1 MNWDDKGFLLSKTK
15 YNENSQIVEIYT
27 KDHGKIPGI
36 IFGGTSKRI
45 KNYLQIGNKLHV
57 NFNSK
62 SDTKIGYFKIEIE
75 EALVPFYFDDNQKLS
90 CISSA
95 ISLIKLLSPEYQK
108 NQFIYSLIDNFFF
121 LLKSDNWIK
130 NYIYWELELLKVL
143 GYELKFEDLVDKKMV
158 ENQLIYFSKSVT
170 DKKIVPNFLLDKTSD
185 TESISSL
192 LDGLKIIGDYLDK
205 TILKPNNLNHPLN
218 RSRFINTLRLLI

>member
-15 YNENSQIVEIYT
+15 YNENSLIIEIYT

-36 IFGGTSKRI
+36 IFGGTSKKI

-218 RSRFINTLRLLI
+218 RSRFINTLR

>member
-15 YNENSQIVEIYT
+15 YNENSLIVEIYT

-36 IFGGTSKRI
+36 IFGGTSKKI

-57 NFNSK
+57 NFTSK
-62 SDTKIGYFKIEIE
+62 SDTKIGYFKVEIE
-75 EALVPFYFDDNQKLS
+75 EALAPFYFDDNQKLS

-108 NQFIYSLIDNFFF
+108 NQFIYSLIDNFFL
-121 LLKSDNWIK
+121 LLKSDSWIK
-130 NYIYWELELLKVL
+130 NYIFWELELLKVL
-143 GYELKFEDLVDKKMV
+143 GYELKFENLVDKKMV

-170 DKKIVPNFLLDKTSD
+170 DKKIVPKFLIDKTSD

-218 RSRFINTLRLLI
+218 RSRFINTLR

>member
-15 YNENSQIVEIYT
+15 YNENSLIVEIYT
-27 KDHGKIPGI
+27 KNHGKIPGI

-75 EALVPFYFDDNQKLS
+75 EALVPFYFDDKQKLS

-108 NQFIYSLIDNFFF
+108 NQFIYSLIDNFFL

-143 GYELKFEDLVDKKMV
+143 GYELKFENLVDKKMV

-218 RSRFINTLRLLI
+218 RSRFINTLR

>member
-15 YNENSQIVEIYT
+15 YNENSIIVEIYT
-27 KDHGKIPGI
+27 KDHGKVPGI
-36 IFGGTSKRI
+36 IFGGTSKKI

-95 ISLIKLLSPEYQK
+95 FSLIKLLSPEYQK
-108 NQFIYSLIDNFFF
+108 NQYIYSLIDDFFL
-121 LLKSDNWIK
+121 LLKSDTWIK
-130 NYIYWELELLKVL
+130 NYIFWELELLKVV
-143 GYELKFEDLVDKKMV
+143 GYELKFENLVDKKMV
-158 ENQLIYFSKSVT
+158 GNELIYFSKSIT
-170 DKKIVPNFLLDKTSD
+170 DKKIVPNFLIDKTSD
-185 TESISSL
+185 IESISSL

-218 RSRFINTLRLLI
+218 RSHFINTLR

>member
-15 YNENSQIVEIYT
+15 YNENSLIIEIYT

-36 IFGGTSKRI
+36 IFGGTSKKI

-108 NQFIYSLIDNFFF
+108 NQFIYSLIDNFFL
-121 LLKSDNWIK
+121 LLKSDSWIK
-130 NYIYWELELLKVL
+130 NYIFWELELLKVL
-143 GYELKFEDLVDKKMV
+143 GYELKFENLVDKKMV

-170 DKKIVPNFLLDKTSD
+170 DKKIVPKFLIDKTSD
-185 TESISSL
+185 TENISSL

-218 RSRFINTLRLLI
+218 RSRFINTLR

>member
-15 YNENSQIVEIYT
+15 YNENSIIVEIYT
-27 KDHGKIPGI
+27 KDHGKVPGI
-36 IFGGTSKRI
+36 IFGGTSKKI

-108 NQFIYSLIDNFFF
+108 NQYIYSLIDDFFL
-121 LLKSDNWIK
+121 LLKSDTWIK
-130 NYIYWELELLKVL
+130 NYIFWELELLKVI
-143 GYELKFEDLVDKKMV
+143 GYELKFENLVDKKMIGN
-158 ENQLIYFSKSVT
+158 ELIYFSKSIT
-170 DKKIVPNFLLDKTSD
+170 DKKIVPNFLIDKTSD
-185 TESISSL
+185 IENISSL

-205 TILKPNNLNHPLN
+205 TILKPNNLNHPLK
-218 RSRFINTLRLLI
+218 RSHFINTLR

>member
-15 YNENSQIVEIYT
+15 YNENSIIVEIYT
-27 KDHGKIPGI
+27 KDHGKVPGI
-36 IFGGTSKRI
+36 IFGGTSKKI

-95 ISLIKLLSPEYQK
+95 FSLIKLLSPEYQK
-108 NQFIYSLIDNFFF
+108 NQYIYSLIDDFFL
-121 LLKSDNWIK
+121 LLKSDTWIK
-130 NYIYWELELLKVL
+130 NYIFWELELLKVV
-143 GYELKFEDLVDKKMV
+143 GYELKFENLVDKKMV
-158 ENQLIYFSKSVT
+158 GNELIYFSKSVT
-170 DKKIVPNFLLDKTSD
+170 DKKIVPNFLIDKTSD
-185 TESISSL
+185 IESISTL

-218 RSRFINTLRLLI
+218 RSHFINTLR

>member
-15 YNENSQIVEIYT
+15 YNENSIIVEIYT

-36 IFGGTSKRI
+36 IFGGTSKKI

-95 ISLIKLLSPEYQK
+95 VSLIKLLSPEYQK
-108 NQFIYSLIDNFFF
+108 NQYIYSLIDDFFL
-121 LLKSDNWIK
+121 LLKSDTWIK
-130 NYIYWELELLKVL
+130 NYIFWELELLKVV
-143 GYELKFEDLVDKKMV
+143 GYELKFENLVDKKMV
-158 ENQLIYFSKSVT
+158 GNELIYFSKSIT
-170 DKKIVPNFLLDKTSD
+170 DKKIVPNFLIDKTSD
-185 TESISSL
+185 IESISSL

-218 RSRFINTLRLLI
+218 RSHFINTLR

>member
-15 YNENSQIVEIYT
+15 YNENSLIVEIYT
-27 KDHGKIPGI
+27 KDHGKVPGI
-36 IFGGTSKRI
+36 IFGGTSKKI

-62 SDTKIGYFKIEIE
+62 SDTKIGYFRIEIE

-95 ISLIKLLSPEYQK
+95 VSLIKLLSPEYQK
-108 NQFIYSLIDNFFF
+108 NQYIYSLMNDFFL
-121 LLKSDNWIK
+121 LLKSDTWIK
-130 NYIYWELELLKVL
+130 NYIFWELELLKVV
-143 GYELKFEDLVDKKMV
+143 GYELKFENLVDKKMV
-158 ENQLIYFSKSVT
+158 GNELIYFSKSIT
-170 DKKIVPNFLLDKTSD
+170 DKKIVPNFLIDKTSD
-185 TESISSL
+185 IESISTL

-218 RSRFINTLRLLI
+218 RSHFINTLR